1 MSPKGLFIGLSTLD
15 IIYLVED
22 LPQPNEK
29 IIALDETSAAGGP
42 ATNAAVTFSR
52 LGGTAQLC
60 AAMGQHPNSSLIR
73 NDLSLQGVQVT
84 DLTPDATESPSLS
97 SIMVTAAT
105 GDRALV
111 CINAKKLQATVDL
124 SLDLLDKIDVILI
137 DGHQMAASREI
148 AQQAKKRQI
157 PIVIDGGSWKPDFET
172 VLTYADYALCS
183 ANFYPP
189 DCTTSEQVFDYLA
202 SLGIPNLAITQ
213 GGKPILYRTKNGAGR
228 IEVAAV
234 EVVDTLGAGDIFHGA
249 FCYFILQQDFI
260 AALQS
265 ASQVAAKACQ
275 VFGTR
280 NYEL

>member
-15 IIYLVED
+15 IIYLVEG

-60 AAMGQHPNSSLIR
+60 VAMGQHPNSSLIR

-84 DLTPDATESPSLS
+84 DLTPDTTESPSLS

-111 CINAKKLQATVDL
+111 CINAKKLQATIDL
-124 SLDLLDKIDVILI
+124 SPDLLDKIDILLI

-157 PIVIDGGSWKPDFET
+157 PIVIDGGSWKPGFET
-172 VLTYADYALCS
+172 VLAYADYALCS

-189 DCTTSEQVFDYLA
+189 DCTTTEEVFDYLA

-213 GGKPILYRTKNGAGR
+213 GGKPILYRTKNDAGR
-228 IEVAAV
+228 VEVAAV
-234 EVVDTLGAGDIFHGA
+234 EVVDTLAAGDIFHGA

-265 ASQVAAKACQ
+265 ASQVAGKACQ

-280 NYEL
+280 KW

>member
-1 MSPKGLFIGLSTLD
+1 MSPNGLFIGLSTLD
-15 IIYLVED
+15 IIYLVKG

-29 IIALDETSAAGGP
+29 IVALDETSAAGGP

-52 LGGTAQLC
+52 LGGTAQLY

-73 NDLSLQGVQVT
+73 NDLSLQGVQIT
-84 DLTPDATESPSLS
+84 DLTPDATESPSVS

-124 SLDLLDKIDVILI
+124 SPDLLDKIDVLLI

-148 AQQAKKRQI
+148 AQHAKKRQI
-157 PIVIDGGSWKPDFET
+157 PIVIDGGSWKPGFET

-189 DCTTSEQVFDYLA
+189 NCTTTEAVFDYLA

-228 IEVAAV
+228 VEVEV
-234 EVVDTLGAGDIFHGA
+234 VKVVDTLGAGDIFHGA

-265 ASQVAAKACQ
+265 ASRVAAKACQ

-280 NYEL
+280 NW